1 MKLGSSSYSDSLTT
15 SNKLFRFTFS
25 LLWVFIGT
33 ILPGRV
39 LNDVKRGLINTFGGD
54 CAKGAVIYSSVKIFN
69 PRNLIMRSN
78 STIGPNSII
87 YNVDRI
93 SIGEG
98 TIISQYAHLNTA
110 GHDFRKDDFPLIH
123 APIDIGTN
131 CWVATEAYLGM
142 GVRLGDEVI
151 VGARSSV
158 FKSIEKPGVYIGSP
172 AKIINS

>member
-1 MKLGSSSYSDSLTT
+1 MKLGSNSYSDSLTT

-25 LLWVFIGT
+25 LSWVFIGT

-54 CAKGAVIYSSVKIFN
+54 CAKGAVIYSSAKIFN

>member
-1 MKLGSSSYSDSLTT
+1 MRLGSNSYADSLTR

-25 LLWVFIGT
+25 LLWVFIGV

-39 LNDVKRGLINTFGGD
+39 LNDVKRRLINLFGGD
-54 CAKGAVIYSSVKIFN
+54 CDKGAVIYSSAKIFN

-110 GHDFRKDDFPLIH
+110 SHDFRKDHFPLVH
-123 APIDIGTN
+123 APIEIGMN
-131 CWVATEAYLGM
+131 CWIATESYLGM
-142 GVRLGDEVI
+142 GVKLCNEVI
-151 VGARSSV
+151 IGARSSV

-172 AKIINS
+172 AKMISS

>member
-1 MKLGSSSYSDSLTT
+1 MKLGSNKYIDTLTR
-15 SNKLFRFTFS
+15 SNKFFRFTFS
-25 LLWVFIGT
+25 LLWILIGV

-39 LNDVKRGLINTFGGD
+39 WNDVKRRLINIFGGD
-54 CAKGAVIYSSVKIFN
+54 CDRGAVIYSSAKIFN

-110 GHDFRKDDFPLIH
+110 SHDFRKDDFPLIH
-123 APIDIGTN
+123 APIEIGMN
-131 CWVATEAYLGM
+131 CWVATESYLGM
-142 GVRLGDEVI
+142 GVKLCDEVI
-151 VGARSSV
+151 IGARSSV
-158 FKSIEKPGVYIGSP
+158 FKSIEKPGVYAGSP
-172 AKIINS
+172 VKLISS